1 MCMRVCVCDSVY
13 ACVRECESV
22 CVCVCVCVCGGAGA
36 QNISQHFIVTCP
48 ALPFP
53 FLQIIPLPS
62 NLSASPHTPLV
73 LRGKQD
79 QTKKK
84 SRAAFSS
91 PLRCLSPPG
100 SVSPLPLRLARPE
113 AAEVRGKRGPFR
125 EPQTPGWRHSGS
137 CGFGNPPKLQEHPK
151 VKGAIS
157 GVRITLKTS
166 QQTQSPVPSARSG
179 LR

>member
-1 MCMRVCVCDSVY
+1 M
-13 ACVRECESV
+13 
-22 CVCVCVCVCGGAGA
+22 CVCVCVCGGAGA

-53 FLQIIPLPS
+53 FLQITPLPSNLFASPHTPLVYPPLPS

-100 SVSPLPLRLARPE
+100 SVSPLRLRLAGPE

-125 EPQTPGWRHSGS
+125 EPQTPGWRHGGS
-137 CGFGNPPKLQEHPK
+137 C
-151 VKGAIS
+151 AS
-157 GVRITLKTS
+157 GTL
-166 QQTQSPVPSARSG
+166 PSYRNT
-179 LR
+179 RR